1 MRPSAFLA
9 LLATGARAHVSLVP
23 AGGHLANNRSA
34 LVVRIPHGVD
44 GLTSSRFQINVPAG
58 VRSVAPEDL
67 RGWSSEIRMRALP
80 LEEQY
85 SSHGQP
91 VTTGPETII
100 YTADTPDDTL
110 PNPNLLDITIS
121 IYLGCVYNDPNVH
134 TIWKGQHTLWWG
146 VEVGHSLPNTIAV
159 SQNTSWTGCG
169 RTGNELWDPP
179 TGKACPYLFFTSA
192 STCIYPDDPAA
203 VGMKWLGTIVPAP
216 ANPSAVATEQ
226 HVLEV
231 VNEELLSYSETQ
243 RAQLKSL
250 EARVDSSEKA
260 IGKLDDDVDELQKG
274 SAAPTDGT
282 IDRAELNQLFA
293 LASASM
299 AISTLL
305 VGILVGACLLRV
317 LAPGAYTRSLISV
330 DAIEV
335 DAFPARTATHPLPN
349 DNGAGY
355 PSKPASAPVVVV
367 A

>member
-1 MRPSAFLA
+1 
-9 LLATGARAHVSLVP
+9 
-23 AGGHLANNRSA
+23 
-34 LVVRIPHGVD
+34 
-44 GLTSSRFQINVPAG
+44 
-58 VRSVAPEDL
+58 
-67 RGWSSEIRMRALP
+67 
-80 LEEQY
+80 
-85 SSHGQP
+85 
-91 VTTGPETII
+91 
-100 YTADTPDDTL
+100 
-110 PNPNLLDITIS
+110 
-121 IYLGCVYNDPNVH
+121 
-134 TIWKGQHTLWWG
+134 
-146 VEVGHSLPNTIAV
+146 
-159 SQNTSWTGCG
+159 
-169 RTGNELWDPP
+169 
-179 TGKACPYLFFTSA
+179 
-192 STCIYPDDPAA
+192 
-203 VGMKWLGTIVPAP
+203 MKWLGTIVPAP

>member
-1 MRPSAFLA
+1 MLRSGLAQFPTNTRQANENMRPSAFLA

-179 TGKACPYLFFTSA
+179 TGKACPCAPPRLRTGNPPA
-192 STCIYPDDPAA
+192 TLRQRARRRGRAA
-203 VGMKWLGTIVPAP
+203 VAR
-216 ANPSAVATEQ
+216 AARPSR
-226 HVLEV
+226 
-231 VNEELLSYSETQ
+231 EL
-243 RAQLKSL
+243 A
-250 EARVDSSEKA
+250 
-260 IGKLDDDVDELQKG
+260 
-274 SAAPTDGT
+274 
-282 IDRAELNQLFA
+282 
-293 LASASM
+293 
-299 AISTLL
+299 
-305 VGILVGACLLRV
+305 
-317 LAPGAYTRSLISV
+317 
-330 DAIEV
+330 
-335 DAFPARTATHPLPN
+335 
-349 DNGAGY
+349 
-355 PSKPASAPVVVV
+355 
-367 A
+367 